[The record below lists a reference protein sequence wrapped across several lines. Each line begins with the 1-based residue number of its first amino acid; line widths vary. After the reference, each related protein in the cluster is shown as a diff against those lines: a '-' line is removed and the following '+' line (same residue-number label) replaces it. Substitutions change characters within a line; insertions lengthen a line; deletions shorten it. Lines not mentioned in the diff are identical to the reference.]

1 MRKLNAEC
9 SGWCVEEDAE
19 KCGDLLTL
27 VGYVF
32 VTLIAKNEF
41 WLESFVVFDA
51 YGYGWKGKRGFGLW
65 FEAI

>member
-1 MRKLNAEC
+1 MENFIKTSNWKCERSTLIC

-32 VTLIAKNEF
+32 TLIANDDF
-41 WLESFVVFDA
+41 LLESFVVFDA
-51 YGYGWKGKRGFGLW
+51 YGYG
-65 FEAI
+65 